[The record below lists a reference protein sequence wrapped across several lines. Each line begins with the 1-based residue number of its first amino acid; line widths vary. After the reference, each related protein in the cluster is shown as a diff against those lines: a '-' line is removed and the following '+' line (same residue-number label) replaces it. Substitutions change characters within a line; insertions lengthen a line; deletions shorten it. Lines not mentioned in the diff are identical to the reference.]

1 MWVDTVGLLKEAV
14 MQLYTLH
21 DSPANLKPWQQRHV
35 WESVNTEGTS
45 SDLDVEAQELL
56 WLEQARRGDQAAF
69 SRLVEAYQRPVYNL
83 AYRMLGNASEA
94 EEAAQETFVRMYT
107 KLHTFQSDR
116 KLASWVLSIASHYC
130 IDLLR
135 RRRITWLSLDD
146 DPVASVL
153 SSRQL
158 NPEEFALRRE
168 AQDEVQDC
176 IAELEP
182 GYRAPLILRYWQGL
196 SYEEIAEVMGI
207 TVSAVKSR
215 LHRARLQIA
224 GRAQAHPVWGASGLA
239 LR

>member
-1 MWVDTVGLLKEAV
+1 L
-14 MQLYTLH
+14 
-21 DSPANLKPWQQRHV
+21 
-35 WESVNTEGTS
+35 
-45 SDLDVEAQELL
+45 EAQELH

-83 AYRMLGNASEA
+83 AYRMLGNAAEA
-94 EEAAQETFVRMYT
+94 EEAAQETFVRIYT
-107 KLHTFQSDR
+107 KLHTYQSEH

-130 IDLLR
+130 IDRLR

-146 DPVASVL
+146 DPIAAVL
-153 SSRQL
+153 PSHEL
-158 NPEEFALRRE
+158 NPEELALRRE
-168 AQDEVQDC
+168 ACDEVQDC

-182 GYRAPLILRYWQGL
+182 GYRAPLILRYWQGF

-207 TVSAVKSR
+207 SVSAVKSR

-224 GRAQAHPVWGASGLA
+224 GRAQARPALVASTLA